1 MYMLKTKIW
10 PDTY

>member
-1 MYMLKTKIW
+1 MLKTKIW